1 MAQIDTEKETFELT
15 INHQATLP
23 VTGGSSLLKCLS
35 DHHIYLP
42 SACGGRGLCGLCKI
56 HVIGNAG
63 PIQPAEI
70 KKLSEEERIQQGLR
84 LACQVKVQSNLRI
97 EIPSEYQINQGFLAT
112 LTEKI
117 ELTYDTIRFRF
128 SMADPHN
135 QTFIPGQFVQLICP
149 PYKGS
154 PYPVQRAYSIAS
166 DPANSAM
173 IDLIIRKVPN
183 GICTTWCFE
192 YLQIGQDVR
201 FTGPF
206 GDFRL
211 TATTSPMIFIAGG
224 SGMAS
229 FISILHHMANTS
241 NPRKTVF
248 FFGCNRP
255 EDLFLLDQMRQFE
268 RQLAGF
274 RFVPVVATPGT
285 QWTGQTG
292 LVTEAV
298 ERSFRNLSDHEAY
311 LCGSPGMI
319 DASIEVLKRLGVEPS
334 KIYYDKYA

>member
-1 MAQIDTEKETFELT
+1 M
-15 INHQATLP
+15 
-23 VTGGSSLLKCLS
+23 
-35 DHHIYLP
+35 
-42 SACGGRGLCGLCKI
+42 
-56 HVIGNAG
+56 
-63 PIQPAEI
+63 
-70 KKLSEEERIQQGLR
+70 KKLSEEERIHLGFR
-84 LACQVKVQSNLRI
+84 LACQVKVQSHLQI
-97 EIPSEYQINQGFLAT
+97 IIPPEYQIHQGFMAT
-112 LTEKI
+112 LTEKL
-117 ELTYDTIRFRF
+117 ELNYDTIRFRF
-128 SMADPHN
+128 KIADPYN
-135 QTFIPGQFVQLICP
+135 VTFIPGQFVQLICP

-166 DPANSAM
+166 DPAQNDM

-192 YLQIGQDVR
+192 FLQIGQNVR

-206 GDFRL
+206 GDFHL

-224 SGMAS
+224 SGMAP
-229 FISILHHMANTS
+229 FISILHQMANTS

-248 FFGCNRP
+248 FFGGNRP
-255 EDLFLLDQMRQFE
+255 EDLYLLDQMRQFE
-268 RQLAGF
+268 RQLDGF
-274 RFVPVVATPGT
+274 RFVPVVTTPGT